1 MGEGGVGRWSERANF
16 ALDAAIVLLILVQP
30 IQDAPVN
37 PFQLRPGS
45 GKPIYAQLV
54 DQVEYA
60 VAAGLL
66 APGDRLPT
74 VRELAAELVVNVN
87 TVARAYRDL
96 EQAGVIETS
105 PGRGSFVAERS
116 APEADRFRK
125 LEPHIDR
132 LVEAAR
138 KLGYEPEE
146 LMTLVEQKARSLG
159 RAKR

>member
-1 MGEGGVGRWSERANF
+1 M
-16 ALDAAIVLLILVQP
+16 LDVAVVLLILVQP
-30 IQDAPVN
+30 IQDASIN

-87 TVARAYRDL
+87 TVARAYRDF

-116 APEADRFRK
+116 APPAADRFRR

-132 LVEAAR
+132 LIDAAR
-138 KLGYEPEE
+138 RLGYEPEE
-146 LMTLVEQKARSLG
+146 LMTLVEQKARSLDGARREGG
-159 RAKR
+159 RR